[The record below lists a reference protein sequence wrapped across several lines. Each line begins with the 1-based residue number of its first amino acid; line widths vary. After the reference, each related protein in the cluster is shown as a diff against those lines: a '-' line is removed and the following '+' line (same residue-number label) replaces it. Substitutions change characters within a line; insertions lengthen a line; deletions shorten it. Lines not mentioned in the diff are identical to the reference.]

1 MSGNHE
7 KQIDSATVV
16 SHTQD
21 MEIQISIEDEIVS
34 SVTEKAQAV
43 GLTIEQ
49 TIETYLRRVAE
60 GSEPL
65 ENELLPDGVPMRRT
79 LRQQIY
85 RLSA

>member
-1 MSGNHE
+1 
-7 KQIDSATVV
+7 
-16 SHTQD
+16 
-21 MEIQISIEDEIVS
+21 MEIRITIEDEGVIIAAK
-34 SVTEKAQAV
+34 KAQSV

-49 TIETYLRRVAE
+49 AIATFVRRIAE